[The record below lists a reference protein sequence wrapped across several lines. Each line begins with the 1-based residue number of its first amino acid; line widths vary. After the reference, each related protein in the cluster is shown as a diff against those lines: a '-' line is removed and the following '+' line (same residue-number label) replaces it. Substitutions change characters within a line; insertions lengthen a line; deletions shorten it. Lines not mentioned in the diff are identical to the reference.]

1 LKTLL
6 TDLYQLTMAYG
17 YFRSGLMN
25 HEAVFHLFFRRNP
38 FQGGYAVAAGLANAI
53 ELIENFRFDKGDL
66 DYLASLKGDD
76 NKALFDKEFLQYLK
90 KLKLTVDVDAVP
102 EGTVVFPQEPLIRI
116 KGNLIHCQLLETI
129 LLNSINFPTLIA
141 TKASRICYAAKGEP
155 VLEFGLRRAQGFD
168 GGLTASRAA
177 YIGGCAGT
185 SNVLAGKYYDIPVKG
200 THAHSW
206 VMAFPSEIESF
217 ERFVSAMPNNCY
229 LLADTYNTLE
239 GVRKAAKIGIKLK
252 QQGRHLAGI
261 RLDSGDLAYLSIK
274 ARKILDQAGLKNTH
288 IMGSNDLDEHIIAS
302 LKEQKAKIDV
312 WGVGTKLATAF
323 DQPALDGVYK
333 LGAIRAPKGK
343 WAYKLKLSEQNAKS
357 STPGILRTRR
367 FFNRNHTAIADCIY
381 DEQLGMPENTQI
393 IDMFDP
399 TRRIKISK
407 TSKSEHEE
415 LLHPI
420 FKHGKNVY
428 KIPAIIQSRQRTIEQ
443 LDLFHPAIRR
453 FLNPHSY
460 PVGLE
465 KNLYELRTELILK
478 AREMA
483 A

>member
-1 LKTLL
+1 MKTLL

-17 YFRSGLMN
+17 YFRSGMMN
-25 HEAVFHLFFRRNP
+25 HEAVFQLFFRSNP
-38 FQGGYAVAAGLANAI
+38 FQSGYTVAAGLANAI
-53 ELIENFRFDKGDL
+53 EFIENFQFDKQDL

-102 EGTVVFPQEPLIRI
+102 EGTVVFPQEPLIRV
-116 KGNLIHCQLLETI
+116 KGPLIHCQLLETV
-129 LLNSINFPTLIA
+129 LLNCINFPTLIA

-177 YIGGCAGT
+177 YIGGCVGT

-206 VMAFPSEIESF
+206 VMSFSSEIESF
-217 ERFVSAMPNNCY
+217 EHFVEAMPNNCY
-229 LLADTYNTLE
+229 LLVDTYNTVE
-239 GVRKAAKIGIKLK
+239 GVKKAAKIGNKLK

-274 ARKILDQAGLKNTH
+274 ARRILDQAGLKDVH
-288 IMGSNDLDEHIIAS
+288 IMGSNNLDEHIIES

-312 WGVGTKLATAF
+312 WGVGTKLSTAF
-323 DQPALDGVYK
+323 DQPALDGIYK

-343 WAYKLKLSEQNAKS
+343 WQYKLKLSEQNAKIS
-357 STPGILRTRR
+357 VPGLLRTRR
-367 FFNRNHTAIADCIY
+367 FFNHKNNTIGDCIY
-381 DEQLGMPENTQI
+381 DELSGIPENCQI
-393 IDMFDP
+393 IDMLDP
-399 TRRIKISK
+399 IRRKKFPK
-407 TSKSEHEE
+407 TAEYEE
-415 LLHPI
+415 LLNPI
-420 FKHGKNVY
+420 FRHGKKVY
-428 KIPAIIQSRQRTIEQ
+428 QIPAINQSRQRTFEQ
-443 LDLFHPAIRR
+443 LGLFHPAIRR
-453 FLNPHSY
+453 FLNPHIY

-478 AREMA
+478 ARETIA
-483 A
+483 